1 MDMAEAHTA
10 QSEMTIDNVQLDRPV
25 YGEVMLSVHR
35 LNRPT
40 LSHLERIH
48 CRAGF
53 TSESLRKIVRHLERT
68 GFLSHLKQFD
78 PEHPF
83 RNLPYVFVD
92 TTKSRRYLERCY
104 GVPYRRIS
112 HKRRPVRVPT
122 SDLNHDFGIATYLS
136 QTHASA
142 VLTGEVMKYQDE
154 IMAGAV
160 ALNHPV
166 TVVDGHKVI
175 KTSVKP
181 DGVCMIGDWAL
192 LPEIDCGSMDVRPDD
207 IEKRSIFRKE
217 LAYDWLYKKNALA
230 AYGFQNKKWC
240 VPFTIQGK
248 DKTKKGATMRVN
260 SCLDKMPAHVNRNLF
275 FFVEQHVFVE
285 AGSQVHEL
293 EWIRGDG
300 KRMTLPCFG

>member
-1 MDMAEAHTA
+1 MTEVQTQQMAVTA
-10 QSEMTIDNVQLDRPV
+10 QTPELNRPIF
-25 YGEVMLSVHR
+25 GEVMLSVHR

-40 LSHLERIH
+40 LSHLEYIH

-122 SDLNHDFGIATYLS
+122 SDLNHDFGIASFLS
-136 QTHASA
+136 QLHASA
-142 VLTGEVMKYQDE
+142 ARTGEVMRYQDQ
-154 IMAGAV
+154 IMPGGR

-166 TVVDGHKVI
+166 TVVDGQKFKHTTI
-175 KTSVKP
+175 KP
-181 DGVCMIGDWAL
+181 DGVCMVGEWTL
-192 LPEIDCGSMDVRPDD
+192 LPEVDCGSMDVRPEN
-207 IEKRSIFRKE
+207 IEVRSIYRKM
-217 LAYDWLYKKNALA
+217 LAYDWLKRQDGLQ
-230 AYGFQNKKWC
+230 AYGFQNRKWI
-240 VPFTIQGK
+240 VPFTVQGK
-248 DKTKKGATMRVN
+248 DKSQKGAAVRVK
-260 SCLDKMPAHVNRNLF
+260 SCVEKMPSHVNRNLF
-275 FFVEQHVFVE
+275 FFVEQHVFAE
-285 AGSQVHEL
+285 AGNRVHEL
-293 EWIRGDG
+293 EWQRGDG